1 MPTRSAQQDEYPTW
15 VGFIFIFNL
24 IVGTGALAL
33 PSAFSHAGW
42 LLGSLA
48 IVVLAFMSYVTVTF
62 VIETMA
68 CASAVHNWTRLQ
80 FIKRD
85 RVLEYDEDSNVETI
99 IEATAPFG
107 DESEEDVRR
116 PQEQHRIVRNE
127 EHEALISDA
136 SIEQT
141 PLNIMYCR
149 ETYYSLSKKI
159 ELGEMA
165 NMFFGRTGRFL
176 FYFCLAVYLYGDLSI
191 YSAAVAKSLRDVA
204 CARNHRSNATDA
216 DDGTELCWHDGL
228 LTRLDVYRLCLVG
241 FVSLLGPFTFF
252 NVQKTKYLQLL
263 TVLFRWMAF
272 SVMISI
278 AVHRLLVPG
287 DNAAPIVPKRADI
300 TAMPYLIGTCIYSF
314 MCHHSLPSLLTP
326 IAKKD
331 RLKVLVSFDYALI
344 GAFYLALALTGIFAF
359 ADIKDLYTLN
369 FVPSADQTSG
379 LLKTV
384 EYFLALFPVFTLS
397 ASFPI
402 VAITL
407 RNNLQTLF
415 LDPAQIESYNF
426 FLRRVFFALLAI
438 LPPVAVCYF
447 TESVS
452 NLVGFTGCYA
462 GTGIQYLIPVALV
475 WSARHTCDNMIGR
488 GIVNKFRSPFKG
500 TLWLAIV
507 FGWTIACLVLVTL
520 DLVL

>member
-1 MPTRSAQQDEYPTW
+1 MPPRTAHEEYPTW
-15 VGFIFIFNL
+15 VGFVFVFNL

-42 LLGSLA
+42 MLGSLA

-68 CASAVHNWTRLQ
+68 CANAVHNWKRLQ

-85 RVLEYDEDSNVETI
+85 RVIEHDEDSNVETL
-99 IEATAPFG
+99 IEQPVSV
-107 DESEEDVRR
+107 ESESD
-116 PQEQHRIVRNE
+116 NE
-127 EHEALISDA
+127 HAGMDERDQLISDA

-149 ETYYSLSKKI
+149 KTYYTLSNKI

-165 NMFFGRTGRFL
+165 NMFFGSTERFL

-204 CARNHRSNATDA
+204 CAHNHRANATD
-216 DDGTELCWHDGL
+216 DDDSTDRCWQDGI

-241 FVSLLGPFTFF
+241 FVAVLGPFTFF

-263 TVLFRWMAF
+263 TVLFRWLAF

-278 AVHRLLVPG
+278 AIHRLL
-287 DNAAPIVPKRADI
+287 APVDSTALPITPKRADI
-300 TAMPYLIGTCIYSF
+300 SGMPFLIGTCIYSF

-326 IAKKD
+326 IANKG
-331 RLKVLVSFDYALI
+331 RLKVLLSLDYVLI
-344 GAFYLALALTGIFAF
+344 GAFYLALALTGVFAF

-369 FVPSADQTSG
+369 FVPSATQTNG
-379 LLKTV
+379 LLQAV

-415 LDPAQIESYNF
+415 LDPAQLETYNF
-426 FLRRVFFALLAI
+426 FLRRVFFPLLAI
-438 LPPVAVCYF
+438 LPPLVVCYF

-462 GTGIQYLIPVALV
+462 GTGIQYLIPIALV
-475 WSARHTCDNMIGR
+475 LSARRTCDSMIGR
-488 GIVNKFRSPFKG
+488 GIVNEFRSPFKG
-500 TLWLAIV
+500 TLWPMLV
-507 FGWTIACLVLVTL
+507 FAWSVACLVLVTI
-520 DLVL
+520 DLII

>member
-1 MPTRSAQQDEYPTW
+1 MPPRSAHEEYPTW
-15 VGFIFIFNL
+15 VGFVFIFNL

-42 LLGSLA
+42 ILGSLA

-68 CASAVHNWTRLQ
+68 CANAVHNWKRLQ

-85 RVLEYDEDSNVETI
+85 RVIEYDEDSNVESLV
-99 IEATAPFG
+99 EAPAVSDN
-107 DESEEDVRR
+107 DESDSLLAGGRAGDAD
-116 PQEQHRIVRNE
+116 Q
-127 EHEALISDA
+127 LTDA

-141 PLNIMYCR
+141 PLNIMYSR
-149 ETYYSLSKKI
+149 KTYYTLSSKI

-165 NMFFGRTGRFL
+165 NMFFGRTQRFL

-204 CARNHRSNATDA
+204 CAHNHRANATD
-216 DDGTELCWHDGL
+216 DDDSTERCWQDGL
-228 LTRLDVYRLCLVG
+228 LTRLDVYRLCLVA
-241 FVSLLGPFTFF
+241 FVAVLGPFTFF

-263 TVLFRWMAF
+263 TVLFRWLAF
-272 SVMISI
+272 TVMISI
-278 AVHRLLVPG
+278 AIHRLL
-287 DNAAPIVPKRADI
+287 APVSDSSNTLPITPKRADLAGI
-300 TAMPYLIGTCIYSF
+300 PYLIGTCIYSF

-326 IAKKD
+326 IANKG
-331 RLKVLVSFDYALI
+331 RLKALVSLDYVLI
-344 GAFYLALALTGIFAF
+344 GGFYLALALTGIFAF

-369 FVPSADQTSG
+369 FVPSADQANG
-379 LLKTV
+379 LLKVV

-415 LDPAQIESYNF
+415 LDAAQLEAYNF
-426 FLRRVFFALLAI
+426 FLRRVFFPLLAI
-438 LPPVAVCYF
+438 LPPLIVCYF

-475 WSARHTCDNMIGR
+475 LSARRTCDNMIGR
-488 GIVNKFRSPFKG
+488 GIVNEFHSPFTG
-500 TLWLAIV
+500 TVWPMLVI
-507 FGWTIACLVLVTL
+507 GWTIACLVLVTI
-520 DLVL
+520 DLAI

>member
-1 MPTRSAQQDEYPTW
+1 MPTRSVQEEYPTW
-15 VGFIFIFNL
+15 VGFVFIFNL

-42 LLGSLA
+42 ILGSLA

-68 CASAVHNWTRLQ
+68 CANAVHNWKRLQ

-85 RVLEYDEDSNVETI
+85 RVIEYDEDSNVETMVEPPHTPSDFENDYD
-99 IEATAPFG
+99 EANEH
-107 DESEEDVRR
+107 DQLLED
-116 PQEQHRIVRNE
+116 
-127 EHEALISDA
+127 AT
-136 SIEQT
+136 IEQT

-149 ETYYSLSKKI
+149 KTYYSLSSKI

-165 NMFFGRTGRFL
+165 NMFFGRTRRFL

-204 CARNHRSNATDA
+204 CAHNHRANATDD
-216 DDGTELCWHDGL
+216 DDGTEHCWQNGI
-228 LTRLDVYRLCLVG
+228 LTRLDVYRLCLLV
-241 FVSLLGPFTFF
+241 FVTVLGPFTFF

-263 TVLFRWMAF
+263 TVLFRWLAF
-272 SVMISI
+272 TVMISI
-278 AVHRLLVPG
+278 AVHRLLVPRT
-287 DNAAPIVPKRADI
+287 PSTLPVVPKRADI
-300 TAMPYLIGTCIYSF
+300 AGIPYLIGTCIYSF

-326 IAKKD
+326 IANKS
-331 RLKVLVSFDYALI
+331 RLKTLVSLDYVMI
-344 GAFYLALALTGIFAF
+344 GGFYLALALTGIFAF
-359 ADIKDLYTLN
+359 TDIKDLYTLN
-369 FVPSADQTSG
+369 FVPSADQTNG
-379 LLKTV
+379 LLKAI

-415 LDPAQIESYNF
+415 MDAAQLETHNF
-426 FLRRVFFALLAI
+426 FLRRIFFPLLAI
-438 LPPVAVCYF
+438 LPPLVVCYF

-475 WSARHTCDNMIGR
+475 LSARQTCDNMIGR
-488 GIVNKFRSPFKG
+488 GIKNEFCSPFKG
-500 TLWLAIV
+500 TLWPMIV
-507 FGWTIACLVLVTL
+507 LGWTVACLVLVTI
-520 DLVL
+520 DLII

>member
-1 MPTRSAQQDEYPTW
+1 MPPRSAHEEYPTW
-15 VGFIFIFNL
+15 VGFVFVFNL

-42 LLGSLA
+42 ILGSLA

-68 CASAVHNWTRLQ
+68 CANAVHNWKRLQ
-80 FIKRD
+80 FLKRD
-85 RVLEYDEDSNVETI
+85 RVIEYDEDSNVETL
-99 IEATAPFG
+99 IEQPPVSVDSESDNELVG
-107 DESEEDVRR
+107 RDERD
-116 PQEQHRIVRNE
+116 Q
-127 EHEALISDA
+127 LLTDA
-136 SIEQT
+136 SIEQM

-149 ETYYSLSKKI
+149 KTYYTLSSKI

-165 NMFFGRTGRFL
+165 NMFFGSTQRFL

-204 CARNHRSNATDA
+204 CAHNHRANATD
-216 DDGTELCWHDGL
+216 DDDSTDRCWQDGI

-241 FVSLLGPFTFF
+241 FVTVLGPFTFF

-263 TVLFRWMAF
+263 TVLFRWLAF

-278 AVHRLLVPG
+278 AIHRLL
-287 DNAAPIVPKRADI
+287 APVDSSTLPITPKRADI
-300 TAMPYLIGTCIYSF
+300 AGIPYLIGTCIYSF

-326 IAKKD
+326 IANKG
-331 RLKVLVSFDYALI
+331 RLKALI
-344 GAFYLALALTGIFAF
+344 SLDYVLIGGFYLALALTGIFAF
-359 ADIKDLYTLN
+359 AEIKDLYTLN
-369 FVPSADQTSG
+369 FVPSADQTNG
-379 LLKTV
+379 LLKAI

-415 LDPAQIESYNF
+415 LDPAQLETYNF
-426 FLRRVFFALLAI
+426 FLRRVFFPLLAI
-438 LPPVAVCYF
+438 LPPLIVCYF

-462 GTGIQYLIPVALV
+462 GTGIQYLIPIALV
-475 WSARHTCDNMIGR
+475 LSARRTCDNMIGR
-488 GIVNKFRSPFKG
+488 GIENEFRSPFKG
-500 TLWLAIV
+500 TLWPMLV
-507 FGWTIACLVLVTL
+507 LGWTIACLVLVTI
-520 DLVL
+520 DLVI

>member
-1 MPTRSAQQDEYPTW
+1 MPPRSNHEEYPTW
-15 VGFIFIFNL
+15 VGFVFVFNL

-42 LLGSLA
+42 ILGSLA

-68 CASAVHNWTRLQ
+68 CANAVHNWKRLQ

-85 RVLEYDEDSNVETI
+85 RVVEHDEDSNVETI
-99 IEATAPFG
+99 VEPPPMPTDSESDNEQARL
-107 DESEEDVRR
+107 DER
-116 PQEQHRIVRNE
+116 EQ
-127 EHEALISDA
+127 LITDS
-136 SIEQT
+136 SIEQM

-149 ETYYSLSKKI
+149 KTYYSLASKI

-165 NMFFGRTGRFL
+165 NMFFGSTQRFL

-204 CARNHRSNATDA
+204 CAHNHRANATDD
-216 DDGTELCWHDGL
+216 DDGTERCWQDGI
-228 LTRLDVYRLCLVG
+228 LTRLDVYRLCLAG
-241 FVSLLGPFTFF
+241 FVTVLGPFTFF

-263 TVLFRWMAF
+263 TVLFRWLAF

-278 AVHRLLVPG
+278 AIHRLL
-287 DNAAPIVPKRADI
+287 APVDSTTLPITPKRADI
-300 TAMPYLIGTCIYSF
+300 AGIPYLIGTCIYSF

-326 IAKKD
+326 IANKG
-331 RLKVLVSFDYALI
+331 RLKALLSLDYGLI
-344 GAFYLALALTGIFAF
+344 SAFYLALALTGIFAF

-369 FVPSADQTSG
+369 FVPSANQTNG
-379 LLKTV
+379 VLKAV

-415 LDPAQIESYNF
+415 LDTAQLETYNF
-426 FLRRVFFALLAI
+426 FLRRMFFPLLAI
-438 LPPVAVCYF
+438 LPPLIVCYF

-462 GTGIQYLIPVALV
+462 GTGIQYLIPIALV
-475 WSARHTCDNMIGR
+475 LSARRTCDSMIGR
-488 GIVNKFRSPFKG
+488 GIINEFRSPFKG
-500 TLWLAIV
+500 TVWPMIV
-507 FGWTIACLVLVTL
+507 FGWTVACLVLVTI
-520 DLVL
+520 DLAI

>member
-1 MPTRSAQQDEYPTW
+1 MPPRAAHEEYPTW
-15 VGFIFIFNL
+15 VGFVFVFNL

-42 LLGSLA
+42 ILGSLA

-68 CASAVHNWTRLQ
+68 CANAVHNWKRLQ

-85 RVLEYDEDSNVETI
+85 RVIEHDEDSNVETL
-99 IEATAPFG
+99 IEQPPLSVDSESDNEAAG
-107 DESEEDVRR
+107 SDER
-116 PQEQHRIVRNE
+116 EQ
-127 EHEALISDA
+127 LLTDA
-136 SIEQT
+136 SIEQM

-149 ETYYSLSKKI
+149 KTYYSLSAKI

-165 NMFFGRTGRFL
+165 NLFFGSTQRFL

-204 CARNHRSNATDA
+204 CAHNHRANATDD
-216 DDGTELCWHDGL
+216 DDGTDRCWQDGI
-228 LTRLDVYRLCLVG
+228 LTRLDVYRLCLVA
-241 FVSLLGPFTFF
+241 FVTVLGPFTFF

-263 TVLFRWMAF
+263 TVLFRWLAF

-278 AVHRLLVPG
+278 AIHRLL
-287 DNAAPIVPKRADI
+287 APVDSTTLPITPKRADI
-300 TAMPYLIGTCIYSF
+300 SGIPYLIGTCIYSF

-326 IAKKD
+326 IANKA
-331 RLKVLVSFDYALI
+331 RLKALLSLDYVLI
-344 GAFYLALALTGIFAF
+344 GGFYLALALTGIFAF

-369 FVPSADQTSG
+369 FVPSPDQTNG
-379 LLKTV
+379 LLKAI

-415 LDPAQIESYNF
+415 LDPAQLETYNF
-426 FLRRVFFALLAI
+426 FLRRVFFPLLAI
-438 LPPVAVCYF
+438 LPPLIVCYF

-462 GTGIQYLIPVALV
+462 GTGIQYLIPIALV
-475 WSARHTCDNMIGR
+475 LSARRTCDNMIGR
-488 GIVNKFRSPFKG
+488 GIVNEFRSPFKG
-500 TLWLAIV
+500 TLWPMLV
-507 FGWTIACLVLVTL
+507 LGWTVACLVLVTI
-520 DLVL
+520 DLVI

>member
-1 MPTRSAQQDEYPTW
+1 MPPRSAHEEYPTW
-15 VGFIFIFNL
+15 VGFVFIFNL

-42 LLGSLA
+42 ILGSLA

-68 CASAVHNWTRLQ
+68 CANAVHNWKRLQ

-85 RVLEYDEDSNVETI
+85 RVIEYDEDSNVESLVDRP
-99 IEATAPFG
+99 EASDSDDDA
-107 DESEEDVRR
+107 
-116 PQEQHRIVRNE
+116 
-127 EHEALISDA
+127 EHDRLVDDQLTDA

-149 ETYYSLSKKI
+149 KTYYTLSSKI

-165 NMFFGRTGRFL
+165 NMFFGRTQRFL

-204 CARNHRSNATDA
+204 CAHNHRANATDD
-216 DDGTELCWHDGL
+216 DDGTERCWQDGL
-228 LTRLDVYRLCLVG
+228 LTRLDVYRLCLVA
-241 FVSLLGPFTFF
+241 FVTVLGPFTFF

-263 TVLFRWMAF
+263 TVLFRWLAF

-278 AVHRLLVPG
+278 AIHRLL
-287 DNAAPIVPKRADI
+287 APVDSTALPITPKRADI
-300 TAMPYLIGTCIYSF
+300 AGIPYLIGTCIYSF

-326 IAKKD
+326 IANKG
-331 RLKVLVSFDYALI
+331 RLKALVSLDYVLI
-344 GAFYLALALTGIFAF
+344 GGFYLALALTGIFAF

-369 FVPSADQTSG
+369 FVPSADQTNG
-379 LLKTV
+379 MLKAV

-415 LDPAQIESYNF
+415 LDAAQLEAYNF
-426 FLRRVFFALLAI
+426 FLRRVFFPLLAI
-438 LPPVAVCYF
+438 LPPLVVCYF

-475 WSARHTCDNMIGR
+475 LSARRTCDNMIGR
-488 GIVNKFRSPFKG
+488 GIVNEFHSPFKG
-500 TLWLAIV
+500 TVWPMLVI
-507 FGWTIACLVLVTL
+507 GWTVACLVLVTI
-520 DLVL
+520 DLVI